1 MSLLLLAITDI
12 EQVNLVVSF
21 ECLAFHLILC
31 SPPLNAW
38 ATVAGVELCPFEN
51 LEIEAASET

>member
-51 LEIEAASET
+51 LEIEAA